1 MRKKL
6 AITQICGLFIAAILP
21 LIDGMFE
28 WITYNRFTNI
38 SKTEMSLDNL
48 MTVQRIGGGPILY
61 YLFYIALIATAVY
74 CIAQLFVEHR
84 LWSNKAMVVLPGA
97 SLLLTVIMLVA
108 CDKYTDTFKWKG
120 ELRNVAVS
128 WGILAY
134 VQLAVLGAAVIIEF
148 YKQFK
153 CNE

>member
-1 MRKKL
+1 MKKKL
-6 AITQICGLFIAAILP
+6 AIVQIAAIFLAAILP
-21 LIDGMFE
+21 LVDGMFE

-38 SKTEMSLDNL
+38 SKTDMSLDNL

-74 CIAQLFVEHR
+74 CVAQLFVDHR
-84 LWSNKAMVVLPGA
+84 LWSSKAMIVLPGA

-108 CDKYTDTFKWKG
+108 CDKHTDTFKWNG
-120 ELRNVAVS
+120 ELRYLAVS

-134 VQLAVLGAAVIIEF
+134 VQLAVLGAVVIIEC

-153 CNE
+153 CSE

>member
-6 AITQICGLFIAAILP
+6 AIAQICGLFIAAILP
-21 LIDGMFE
+21 LLDGMFE
-28 WITYNRFTNI
+28 WITYNTFTNL
-38 SKTEMSLDNL
+38 SKTDMSLDNL
-48 MTVQRIGGGPILY
+48 MTVQRIGGGPTLY

-84 LWSNKAMVVLPGA
+84 LWSNKVMLALPGA

-108 CDKYTDTFKWKG
+108 CDKYTDTFKWNG
-120 ELRNVAVS
+120 ELRKVAVT

-134 VQLAVLGAAVIIEF
+134 IQLAVLGAVVVIEC

>member
-38 SKTEMSLDNL
+38 SKTDMSLDNL
-48 MTVQRIGGGPILY
+48 MTVQRIGGGPALY
-61 YLFYIALIATAVY
+61 YLFYIALITTAVY

-84 LWSNKAMVVLPGA
+84 LWRNKAMIVLPGA
-97 SLLLTVIMLVA
+97 SFLLTVIMLVA
-108 CDKYTDTFKWKG
+108 CDKHTDTFKWDG
-120 ELRNVAVS
+120 EVRYLAVS
-128 WGILAY
+128 WDILAY
-134 VQLAVLGAAVIIEF
+134 VQLAVLGAVVLIEC

>member
-21 LIDGMFE
+21 LVDGMFE

-38 SKTEMSLDNL
+38 SKTDMSLSNL

-108 CDKYTDTFKWKG
+108 CDKHTDKRTAF
-120 ELRNVAVS
+120 L
-128 WGILAY
+128 ILM
-134 VQLAVLGAAVIIEF
+134 Q
-148 YKQFK
+148 
-153 CNE
+153 

>member
-21 LIDGMFE
+21 FIEGMFE
-28 WITYNRFTNI
+28 WIVYNTYTNI
-38 SKTEMSLDNL
+38 SKTGMSLDNL
-48 MTVQRIGGGPILY
+48 MTVQQIGGGPMVY

-84 LWSNKAMVVLPGA
+84 LWSNKAMIALPGA
-97 SLLLTVIMLVA
+97 TLLLTVIMLVA
-108 CDKYTDTFKWKG
+108 CDKYADTFNWNG
-120 ELRNVAVS
+120 ELRKVAVS

-134 VQLAVLGAAVIIEF
+134 VQLAVLGAVVIIEC

-153 CNE
+153 CSE

>member
-1 MRKKL
+1 MKKKL
-6 AITQICGLFIAAILP
+6 AITQLCGLFVAAILP
-21 LIDGMFE
+21 LVDGMFE
-28 WITYNRFTNI
+28 WITYNRFANI
-38 SKTEMSLDNL
+38 SKTDMSLDNL

-108 CDKYTDTFKWKG
+108 CDKYTDTFKWNG
-120 ELRNVAVS
+120 ELRNVAVT

-134 VQLAVLGAAVIIEF
+134 VQLAVLGAVVLIEC

>member
-6 AITQICGLFIAAILP
+6 AIVQICGLFIAAILP
-21 LIDGMFE
+21 LVDGMFE
-28 WITYNRFTNI
+28 WTSYNMFTNI
-38 SKTEMSLDNL
+38 SKTDMSLDNL
-48 MTVQRIGGGPILY
+48 MTIQRIGGGPILY

-74 CIAQLFVEHR
+74 CVAQFFVDHP
-84 LWSNKAMVVLPGA
+84 LWSNKAMIVLSGA
-97 SLLLTVIMLVA
+97 SFLLTVIMLVA
-108 CDKYTDTFKWKG
+108 CDMHTDTFKWNG
-120 ELRNVAVS
+120 ELRYIAVS

-134 VQLAVLGAAVIIEF
+134 VQLAVLGAVVIIEF